1 MQLELKIH
9 PPKIKPKV
17 LFNRR
22 GALGDVLMLTPLI
35 KRFYEE
41 RNGECE
47 IYILTLHEHIFSNN
61 PYVTQTFN
69 KLDNS
74 LSFDLIFNL
83 NGSYEKN
90 NDRHVLDA
98 YEELV
103 FGYRSK
109 QRFCELYPDNRD
121 SYYVDSLLSNKGE
134 FIVLHM
140 RGISRLSDQVAKN
153 IEREIWLQIIVNIYN
168 NSQAKILQ
176 IGGPEDLFFGDNDRL
191 IDLRSNLTAQQI
203 KLLCARASCFIGS
216 DSGPA
221 HIAACTDVPM
231 VVLYTIAPVEYFLP
245 EREKG
250 VTLPI
255 KADIECQGCLRN
267 VKLGEGLNCKREMQ
281 CTKSFSPVAISNLVF
296 DFINQKRTADLCI

>member
-1 MQLELKIH
+1 MKQALKIH
-9 PPKIKPKV
+9 PSKIKPKV

-47 IYILTLHEHIFSNN
+47 IYILTLHEHLFSNN
-61 PYVTQTFN
+61 PYVAQTFN
-69 KLDNS
+69 KLENTM
-74 LSFDLIFNL
+74 SFDLVFNL

-98 YEELV
+98 YEDLV
-103 FGYRSK
+103 FGCRSE
-109 QRFCELYPDNRD
+109 QRFCELYPDYRD
-121 SYYVDSLLSNKGE
+121 NNYVDSLMSNIGD

-140 RGISRLSDQVAKN
+140 RAISRLSDQKAKN
-153 IEREIWLQIIVNIYN
+153 ITREIWLQIIVNIFN
-168 NSQAKILQ
+168 NSKVKILQ

-191 IDLRSNLTAQQI
+191 IDLRQSLTTQQI
-203 KLLCARASCFIGS
+203 KLLCERANCFIGS

-221 HIAACTDVPM
+221 HIAACTEVPM

-245 EREKG
+245 ERKIG
-250 VTLPI
+250 TTLPI

-267 VKLGEGLNCKREMQ
+267 IKYGEGLNCKRDMQ
-281 CTKSFSPVAISNLVF
+281 CTKSFSPIAISNLVLN
-296 DFINQKRTADLCI
+296 FINQEKSANL